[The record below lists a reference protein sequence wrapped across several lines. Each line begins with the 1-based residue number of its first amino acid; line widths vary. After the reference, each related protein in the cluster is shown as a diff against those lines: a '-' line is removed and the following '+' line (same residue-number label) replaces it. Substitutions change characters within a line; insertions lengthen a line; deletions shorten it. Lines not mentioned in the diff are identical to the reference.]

1 MPEIANFVRHGAA
14 KISQAT
20 LKRLLHELPML
31 KLEFTQIHAPLF
43 PHLVDQLT
51 FLADV
56 VEDFGEGQADEM
68 PFYAVAEAIFALLYG
83 HKRTDLIP
91 DFLPSLGRADDSSVV
106 RSVLIMHEAY
116 FQAYA
121 LKHGMDWNQITSKP

>member
-1 MPEIANFVRHGAA
+1 MPEIANFVRRGAS
-14 KISQAT
+14 KISPAT
-20 LKRLLHELPML
+20 LKKLLHELPML
-31 KLEFTQIHAPLF
+31 KLEFTQIHAPKF

-56 VEDFGEGQADEM
+56 VEDFAEGEADEM
-68 PFYAVAEAIFALLYG
+68 PYNAVAEAIFALFYG

-106 RSVLIMHEAY
+106 RSVLIMHEHY

-121 LKHGMDWNQITSKP
+121 QKHHMDWSKITSKP